1 MHKTFESKAETQAY
15 KHLQNKHIVLVVA
28 NWNAE
33 ITHALRDD
41 ALAALAAEG
50 WPEAHIEVMYVPG
63 SFELCLGAKWALER
77 GKTEAVI
84 CLGLVVQ
91 GETRHFDFICDAVA
105 NGLTQLSIISGKPVV
120 FGVLTTENLEQA
132 KARTHGPVGKKGSEA
147 AYTALQMLAAKD
159 AFHTR
164 HSSGIGFGRP

>member
-1 MHKTFESKAETQAY
+1 MHKSFDNNADKEAF
-15 KHLQNKHIVLVVA
+15 KHLHGKHIVLVVA
-28 NWNAE
+28 NWNAA

-41 ALAALAAEG
+41 ALAALQAEG
-50 WPEAHIEVMYVPG
+50 WPEEHIEVLYVPG
-63 SFELCLGAKWALER
+63 SFELTLGAKWALER

-105 NGLTQLSIISGKPVV
+105 NGLTQLSVISGKPVV
-120 FGVLTTENLEQA
+120 FGVLTTNNMEQA
-132 KARTHGPVGKKGSEA
+132 VARTHGPVGKKGSEA

-159 AFHTR
+159 AFHAHR
-164 HSSGIGFGRP
+164 SGGIGFGRP